1 MKLLNK
7 RRSGNTRYS
16 SLKGDYPTNENSAK
30 ALTSATSYA
39 ILIPTYRKGG
49 LPMKQMIQ
57 NTMMHIAAMPVIV
70 YSVIEN
76 LHPGEV

>member
-1 MKLLNK
+1 
-7 RRSGNTRYS
+7 
-16 SLKGDYPTNENSAK
+16 
-30 ALTSATSYA
+30 
-39 ILIPTYRKGG
+39 
-49 LPMKQMIQ
+49 MKQMIQ